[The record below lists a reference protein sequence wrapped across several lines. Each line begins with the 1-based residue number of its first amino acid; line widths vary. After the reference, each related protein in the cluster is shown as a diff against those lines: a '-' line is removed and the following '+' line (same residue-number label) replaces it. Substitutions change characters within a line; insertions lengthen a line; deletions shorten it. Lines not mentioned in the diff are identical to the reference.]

1 MKNFVAP
8 GNMVS
13 VTSPT
18 NAVSGDLVLFGVMGG
33 GVAATDALVGAP
45 LELAVEGIYDV
56 KKATADLLPAGT
68 VAHADSS
75 TGLISLAGTIK
86 VGWIV
91 ASAGPGQTTVRVRLC
106 PGIAG

>member
-8 GNMVS
+8 GNTIS

-18 NAVSGDLVLFGVMGG
+18 NATSGDLILFGVMGG
-33 GVAATDALVGAP
+33 GVASTGALVGAP
-45 LELAVEGIYDV
+45 LELAVEGIFDV
-56 KKATADLLPAGT
+56 KKVTADLLAAGV
-68 VAHADSS
+68 VAKADSA
-75 TGLISLAGTIK
+75 TGLMSLAGKVK

-91 ASAGPGQTTVRVRLC
+91 QQAGPGQTTVRVRLC